1 MIDNK
6 SPQEKLLTM
15 LTEIYDQLE
24 ELEEVLE
31 HSLTDLRGN
40 LYQQQADRIGNN
52 EALLTNLEDSIH
64 GQSSVNTNIIDFPQN
79 QNQKKTLKL
88 DLGF

>member
-31 HSLTDLRGN
+31 HSFTDLRGS
-40 LYQQQADRIGNN
+40 LYQQQAHRLDKN
-52 EALLTNLEDSIH
+52 EAALTNLEDSFH
-64 GQSSVNTNIIDFPQN
+64 DQNNVNTNIIEFPQN
-79 QNQKKTLKL
+79 QKKALKL
-88 DLGF
+88 ELGF

>member
-1 MIDNK
+1 MIENK
-6 SPQEKLLTM
+6 SPQEKLLMM

-40 LYQQQADRIGNN
+40 LYQQQEDKMDKN
-52 EALLTNLEDSIH
+52 EALLTKVEESYYK
-64 GQSSVNTNIIDFPQN
+64 QSSVSTNIIDFPQN
-79 QNQKKTLKL
+79 HKKALKL
-88 DLGF
+88 ELGF

>member
-40 LYQQQADRIGNN
+40 LYQQQVDRIGNN
-52 EALLTNLEDSIH
+52 EALLTNLEDSFK

-79 QNQKKTLKL
+79 QKKALKL
-88 DLGF
+88 ELGF

>member
-31 HSLTDLRGN
+31 HSFTDLRGS
-40 LYQQQADRIGNN
+40 LYQQQVDRLDNN
-52 EALLTNLEDSIH
+52 DVLLTNLEGSFH
-64 GQSSVNTNIIDFPQN
+64 EQSNVKNNIIEFPQN
-79 QNQKKTLKL
+79 QKKALKL
-88 DLGF
+88 ELGF

>member
-1 MIDNK
+1 MINNK

-31 HSLTDLRGN
+31 HSFTDLRGS
-40 LYQQQADRIGNN
+40 LYQQQANRVDKN
-52 EALLTNLEDSIH
+52 EATLTNLEGSFHD
-64 GQSSVNTNIIDFPQN
+64 QNNVNTNIIEFPQN
-79 QNQKKTLKL
+79 QKKALKL
-88 DLGF
+88 ELGF

>member
-6 SPQEKLLTM
+6 SPQEKLLMM

-40 LYQQQADRIGNN
+40 LYQHQADRMDKK
-52 EALLTNLEDSIH
+52 EALLTKIEDSYNK
-64 GQSSVNTNIIDFPQN
+64 QSSVNTNIIDFPQN
-79 QNQKKTLKL
+79 HKKALKL
-88 DLGF
+88 ELGF

>member
-1 MIDNK
+1 MIDDK
-6 SPQEKLLTM
+6 SPQEKLLMM

-40 LYQQQADRIGNN
+40 LYQQQAERMDKN
-52 EALLTNLEDSIH
+52 ESLMNKMEDSYQK
-64 GQSSVNTNIIDFPQN
+64 QSSVNTNIIDFPHN
-79 QNQKKTLKL
+79 HKKALKL
-88 DLGF
+88 ELGF

>member
-6 SPQEKLLTM
+6 NPQEKLLTM

-40 LYQQQADRIGNN
+40 LYQQQADKMDKN
-52 EALLTNLEDSIH
+52 EAILTKMEDSYFK
-64 GQSSVNTNIIDFPQN
+64 QSSVNTNIIDFPQN
-79 QNQKKTLKL
+79 HKKALKL
-88 DLGF
+88 ELGF

>member
-6 SPQEKLLTM
+6 GPQEKLLMM

-52 EALLTNLEDSIH
+52 EALMTNLEDSIH
-64 GQSSVNTNIIDFPQN
+64 GQSKVNTNIIDFQQN

-88 DLGF
+88 ELGF

>member
-52 EALLTNLEDSIH
+52 EALLINLEDSIH
-64 GQSSVNTNIIDFPQN
+64 GQSNVNTNIIEFPQN

-88 DLGF
+88 ELGF

>member
-6 SPQEKLLTM
+6 NPQEKLLTM

-40 LYQQQADRIGNN
+40 LYQQQADRMDKN
-52 EALLTNLEDSIH
+52 EALLTKTEDSYFK
-64 GQSSVNTNIIDFPQN
+64 QSSVNTNIIDFPQN
-79 QNQKKTLKL
+79 HKKALKL
-88 DLGF
+88 ELGF

>member
-40 LYQQQADRIGNN
+40 LYQEQSDRIDHN
-52 EALLTNLEDSIH
+52 EALMTNIEDSYH
-64 GQSSVNTNIIDFPQN
+64 EQSRVNTNIIEFPQN
-79 QNQKKTLKL
+79 SKKALKL
-88 DLGF
+88 ELGF

>member
-6 SPQEKLLTM
+6 SPQEKLLMM

-40 LYQQQADRIGNN
+40 LYQQQANRIDKN
-52 EALLTNLEDSIH
+52 EALLTKIEDSYH
-64 GQSSVNTNIIDFPQN
+64 EPSRVNSNIIEFPQN
-79 QNQKKTLKL
+79 HKKALKL
-88 DLGF
+88 ELGF